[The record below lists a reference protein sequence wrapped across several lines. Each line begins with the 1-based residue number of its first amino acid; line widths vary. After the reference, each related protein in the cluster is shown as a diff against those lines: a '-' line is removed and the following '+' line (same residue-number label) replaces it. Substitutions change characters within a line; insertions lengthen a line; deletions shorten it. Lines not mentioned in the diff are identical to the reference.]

1 MKEKATRLIIIGA
14 SGHGKVIADIAAG
27 CGYKEIVFL
36 DDNEAL
42 KDCMGYPVIGRTDT
56 AKQYK
61 GADFIVAIGNPEVR
75 EEIQTKL
82 LNEGVKVVTLIHPD
96 AVIAEN
102 VEIGMG
108 TVIMAGAVVNPDTRI
123 GSGCIINTGAPVDH
137 DNVLEDYVHVSVGS
151 HIAGTVHIGK
161 GTWIG
166 AGAVVC
172 NNVNICGGCMVG
184 AGAVVVKDIDEQGTY
199 LGVPARKEL

>member
-1 MKEKATRLIIIGA
+1 M
-14 SGHGKVIADIAAG
+14 
-27 CGYKEIVFL
+27 
-36 DDNEAL
+36 
-42 KDCMGYPVIGRTDT
+42 
-56 AKQYK
+56 
-61 GADFIVAIGNPEVR
+61 
-75 EEIQTKL
+75 
-82 LNEGVKVVTLIHPD
+82 
-96 AVIAEN
+96 
-102 VEIGMG
+102 
-108 TVIMAGAVVNPDTRI
+108 
-123 GSGCIINTGAPVDH
+123 
-137 DNVLEDYVHVSVGS
+137 HVSVGS